1 MPNPKA
7 DTSKYKIIL
16 ADISEGLSVR
26 KACKTHKVPLSTFV
40 QNVDAEQYAR
50 AREACVDALADEI
63 MDIADDGRNDWM
75 EKYGDGDPGWL
86 INGEHVQR
94 SKLRV
99 DARKWLLSKIAPKKY
114 GDRVAMEHS
123 GTIATMTQ
131 EQIDAIYR
139 ATGARGK

>member
-1 MPNPKA
+1 MPTKA
-7 DTSKYKIIL
+7 DKSKYKKIL

-50 AREACVDALADEI
+50 AREACVDALADEL

-114 GDRVAMEHS
+114 GDRVEVENS
-123 GTIATMTQ
+123 GEI
-131 EQIDAIYR
+131 QI
-139 ATGARGK
+139 KWQP